1 MANAGPGGQNTP
13 AVEAATVA
21 AGATDS
27 APARRPNGFEVGAGG
42 REPARRSRVLAAID
56 TVDTTR
62 VLQAADVLAGLLGA
76 ASGGSESSPVCGRAE
91 ASVRSTTESSPP
103 CPLGR

>member
-56 TVDTTR
+56 TVDATR

-76 ASGGSESSPVCGRAE
+76 ASGGSESSP
-91 ASVRSTTESSPP
+91 P